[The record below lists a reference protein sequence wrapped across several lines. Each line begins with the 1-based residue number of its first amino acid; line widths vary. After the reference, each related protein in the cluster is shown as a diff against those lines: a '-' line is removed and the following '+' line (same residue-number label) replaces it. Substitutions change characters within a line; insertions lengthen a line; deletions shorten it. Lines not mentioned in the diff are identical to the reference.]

1 MQLPPPKEEEKRLQ
15 KAIDMNETTLENF
28 SLMNYTRERTLTA
41 MVPPFNITDLV
52 PESKYSILITTTLGR
67 EFTSTL
73 EIDDVY
79 TTANNSIEPEGIVD
93 VTAAVGSEFRFRF

>member
-1 MQLPPPKEEEKRLQ
+1 MY
-15 KAIDMNETTLENF
+15 
-28 SLMNYTRERTLTA
+28 SLVNYTRERTLTA
-41 MVPPFNITDLV
+41 SVPTFNVTDLV

-79 TTANNSIEPEGIVD
+79 TTANSSVEPEGIVD
-93 VTAAVGSEFRFRF
+93 VTAAVGSEFRFEV

>member
-1 MQLPPPKEEEKRLQ
+1 MNPLPLPLQ
-15 KAIDMNETTLENF
+15 
-28 SLMNYTRERTLTA
+28 
-41 MVPPFNITDLV
+41 V

-79 TTANNSIEPEGIVD
+79 TTANSSVEPEGIVD
-93 VTAAVGSEFRFRF
+93 VTAAVGSEFRFEV